1 MCVCKCMRVCVRA
14 CVCACVTKETEGD
27 SLGPLRS
34 TTGFP
39 LSKRSQYGLKRYAN
53 RLKRYANGASTASI
67 YIQQAESVLCLCV
80 RAISLQ
86 GIYDFGKISLPP
98 SNAGHSIASALDDG
112 ELKLRGSATVTCTPR
127 GKSIECVAYLVQGR

>member
-1 MCVCKCMRVCVRA
+1 MKGRGAVTAMCVCKCMRVCVRA

-53 RLKRYANGASTASI
+53 RLKRYANRLKRYANGASTASI

-80 RAISLQ
+80 RAISLCKVYMTSARFRFHLLTQ
-86 GIYDFGKISLPP
+86 ATLLL
-98 SNAGHSIASALDDG
+98 ALLTTAS
-112 ELKLRGSATVTCTPR
+112 
-127 GKSIECVAYLVQGR
+127 